1 MVRILVLSILF
12 KGESFSFVRGLW
24 LLDLINRKNFLWIFS
39 GSALHLVFFGG
50 DWKIFCF
57 LAFGIFCEIYTL
69 FSGSLSC
76 LQEGD
81 FILGVFAG
89 GPQLAWTGFV
99 CDRGFSLVSL

>member
-1 MVRILVLSILF
+1 MIVVLLFLF

-24 LLDLINRKNFLWIFS
+24 LLDLINRKIFLWIFF
-39 GSALHLVFFGG
+39 GCTLHLMFFGG

-57 LAFGIFCEIYTL
+57 LAFEIFCEIYTL

-81 FILGVFAG
+81 FILDVFAG
-89 GPQLAWTGFV
+89 GPQLACTGFV
-99 CDRGFSLVSL
+99 YDRGFSFISL